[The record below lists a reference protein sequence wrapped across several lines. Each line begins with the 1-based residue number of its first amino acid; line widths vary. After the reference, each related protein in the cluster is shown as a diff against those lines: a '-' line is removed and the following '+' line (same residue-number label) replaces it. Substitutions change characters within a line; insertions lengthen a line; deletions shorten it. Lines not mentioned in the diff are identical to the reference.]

1 MSVEEIASKFY
12 WSNQLRFEWTWK
24 VLKSVSHSV
33 VSNSLRPQ
41 APLSMELLRQ
51 EYWREL
57 PFPSPGDWTWVS
69 GIAGGF
75 FTFWVIREALMSV
88 TPTKL

>member
-1 MSVEEIASKFY
+1 MFQVNMKGTE
-12 WSNQLRFEWTWK
+12 
-24 VLKSVSHSV
+24 SVSYSV
-33 VSNSLRPQ
+33 MFNSSRPQ

-57 PFPSPGDWTWVS
+57 PFPSPEDWTWVS

-75 FTFWVIREALMSV
+75 FTFWVIKEALMSV